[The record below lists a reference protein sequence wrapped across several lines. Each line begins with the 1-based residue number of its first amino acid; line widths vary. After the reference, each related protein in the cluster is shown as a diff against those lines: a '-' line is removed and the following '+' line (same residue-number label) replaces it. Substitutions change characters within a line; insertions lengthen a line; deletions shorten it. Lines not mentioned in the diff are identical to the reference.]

1 VHVFGF
7 AFDANGNASSTVY
20 LTRIQA
26 NERVSDNIWGVPR
39 ERGIS
44 AGNDWS
50 NDYQSLE
57 CDAVRA
63 SNIGSQALKRLATVI
78 KPDGALH
85 SSQFSFEAHTI
96 KKAMKRLKN
105 KKRV

>member
-26 NERVSDNIWGVPR
+26 NEKVSDNIWGVPR

-63 SNIGSQALKRLATVI
+63 SNIGSQPLKLLATVI
-78 KPDGALH
+78 KPRWGFAF
-85 SSQFSFEAHTI
+85 QPIFF
-96 KKAMKRLKN
+96 
-105 KKRV
+105 